1 MPALVDPNRCNR
13 NWDQC
18 FPARVCP
25 ERAFSF
31 DETGGVS
38 IDSALCGECP
48 GPCVNFC
55 DGYAIMYD
63 RNPDTFGVLK
73 RQILDGL
80 SEDEALDERRKLD
93 EAAAKARADTSVVVD
108 VTVDTFVEEVMQ
120 SDIPVIAD
128 FWAPW
133 CGPCKAMA
141 PVFEALATEYVSRV
155 KFVKVNTEEQQNLAA
170 QFRITSIPT
179 LLVFHGGQLVDG
191 AVGALPREQL
201 RALVERVIPQEDE
214 VDANSSL
221 AQDSPA

>member
-1 MPALVDPNRCNR
+1 
-13 NWDQC
+13 
-18 FPARVCP
+18 
-25 ERAFSF
+25 
-31 DETGGVS
+31 
-38 IDSALCGECP
+38 
-48 GPCVNFC
+48 
-55 DGYAIMYD
+55 MYD

-93 EAAAKARADTSVVVD
+93 EAAAKARADASVVVD

-179 LLVFHGGQLVDG
+179 LLVFHGGQLIDG

-214 VDANSSL
+214 VDANSSV